1 MSDNHLDRKDLKTPD
16 AFFQGVGTANRFY
29 HEHRVPMVVGTIAI
43 VACFLGI
50 VSWRSSRNAAAESAA
65 AAFLRATDAVEESSP
80 ESARSAL
87 QTVAESGM
95 KPYGTL
101 TGLYLAELDLKG
113 GNADAAAEAYG
124 RAAKDLDRDY
134 LRQAAMVSQA
144 FAMES
149 AGKNAD
155 AATAYATA
163 ANAATTYKE
172 QALRGQLRTAKA
184 ANDTGLA
191 KAALAA
197 LVEGFPQSPDADRLS
212 AELAS
217 LTE

>member
-29 HEHRVPMVVGTIAI
+29 HEHRTPMIAGTIAI
-43 VACFLGI
+43 LAIFLGT

-87 QTVAESGM
+87 KNVAESGE
-95 KPYGTL
+95 KPYDAL
-101 TGLYLAELDLKG
+101 TGLYLAELDLEG
-113 GNADAAAEAYG
+113 GNADAAAETYG
-124 RAAKDLDRDY
+124 RAAKELDRDY

-144 FAMES
+144 FALET

-155 AATAYATA
+155 AATVYATA

-172 QALRGQLRTAKA
+172 QALRGQLRAAKA
-184 ANDTGLA
+184 AKDPGLT
-191 KAALAA
+191 KAALNA
-197 LVEGFPQSPDADRLS
+197 LVEGFPQSPDADALS
-212 AELAS
+212 AELS
-217 LTE
+217 RLGE